1 MHHQKTYLFYGV
13 LDCKKKWN
21 YLHKNNSAKIY
32 MQIEFYQI
40 ATAKKF
46 IIKK

>member
-13 LDCKKKWN
+13 FGLQKKQN

-32 MQIEFYQI
+32 MRI
-40 ATAKKF
+40 
-46 IIKK
+46 

>member
-1 MHHQKTYLFYGV
+1 MV
-13 LDCKKKWN
+13 SWIAKKKRN